1 MHIYTNSAELD
12 AQFERGIS
20 NSSAEKIYVNSVN
33 KLTTFADRLLDNHVV
48 ISERVTGK
56 SAQSS
61 QKMGFRWITPQS
73 RVCRNTF
80 CKSCA

>member
-12 AQFERGIS
+12 TQSELGIS
-20 NSSAEKIYVNSVN
+20 NSSAEKIYVNSVK

-56 SAQSS
+56 SPRSLVR
-61 QKMGFRWITPQS
+61 K
-73 RVCRNTF
+73 
-80 CKSCA
+80 